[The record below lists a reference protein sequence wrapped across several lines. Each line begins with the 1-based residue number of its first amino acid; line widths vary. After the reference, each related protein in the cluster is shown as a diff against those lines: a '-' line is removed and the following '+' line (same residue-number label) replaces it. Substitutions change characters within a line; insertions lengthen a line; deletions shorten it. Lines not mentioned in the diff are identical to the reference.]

1 MKVLLI
7 DDSLLSRTI
16 LKRSL
21 GAEHQY
27 IEAENGMRGLEMFF
41 IERPHLV
48 ILDLTMPGMNGLEIL
63 EKLHEIDANAKVI
76 IGSADIQE
84 FTRKRAEELGASAYL
99 NKPFTPESVQEVVR
113 RVMEQSSSANEE

>member
-7 DDSLLSRTI
+7 DDSTMSRTI

-21 GAEHQY
+21 GAEHEY

-63 EKLHEIDANAKVI
+63 EKLHEIDPNAKVI

-84 FTRKRAEELGASAYL
+84 FSRRRAEELGASAYL
-99 NKPFTPESVQEVVR
+99 NKPFTPESVQEAVR
-113 RVMEQSSSANEE
+113 RVMGEFSSGSEG